1 MWSQLK
7 HHGVAL
13 LPRLPL
19 LSDFLKYLIMM
30 LLQRLASHSAGI
42 ETEGWENLMST
53 SSHRQS
59 ELQHASSNALITKER
74 SACNVERSQPYCS
87 SYCQKSFIKYRR
99 TQIQELPRS
108 MWYPLL
114 GYLNKCLNMI
124 ERLSVQSAWHDASFR
139 FSTQMLHI

>member
-1 MWSQLK
+1 MRIFLHREPMYK
-7 HHGVAL
+7 TTIVLRVVPVETLCGVAL

-108 MWYPLL
+108 M
-114 GYLNKCLNMI
+114 
-124 ERLSVQSAWHDASFR
+124 
-139 FSTQMLHI
+139 

>member
-1 MWSQLK
+1 MKCDGFQQDEKKRKGQTGRVKLMEMWGIFLHRESMYENSIVL
-7 HHGVAL
+7 HNGVAL

-108 MWYPLL
+108 M
-114 GYLNKCLNMI
+114 
-124 ERLSVQSAWHDASFR
+124 
-139 FSTQMLHI
+139 